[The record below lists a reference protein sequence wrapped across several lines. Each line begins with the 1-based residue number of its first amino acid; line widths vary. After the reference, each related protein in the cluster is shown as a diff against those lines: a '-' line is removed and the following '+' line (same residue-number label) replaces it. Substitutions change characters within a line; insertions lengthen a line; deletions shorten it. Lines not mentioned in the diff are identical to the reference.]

1 MNGKRVVVVDDSA
14 LLRWALRATLVG
26 GGFRVA
32 GEAASGREAI
42 DLVKSQR
49 PDLVTMDLDM
59 PDMDGL
65 DAIEQI
71 MAECPT
77 PILVVTA
84 IPRYRGLDAHF
95 EALAR
100 GAVELVP
107 KPSAFPG
114 TPREQR
120 ELLEMAIMATRI
132 PVVAHVRASVRRRRE
147 APLTTPTRMGTGRA
161 DLVVIG
167 ASTGGPGVL
176 RELLLSLDRID
187 APIVIVQHMVDVFAQ
202 SFIDW
207 LGLHTNMP
215 VYEAK
220 PGTSLLPGTV
230 HVAVRG
236 SNVRI
241 SPEGR
246 IEAAPDDLSPH
257 RPSINVLFASA
268 AESFGA
274 RALGVLLTGMGDD
287 GATGLG
293 AIAAAGGITVAQDEA
308 TSTVYG
314 MPRAAVER
322 GAARWVLPDHELARA
337 ISAAVANGG

>member
-1 MNGKRVVVVDDSA
+1 MTGRVVVVDDST
-14 LLRWALRATLVG
+14 LMRWALRSTLVG
-26 GGFRVA
+26 AGFRVV
-32 GEAASGREAI
+32 GEAGGGREAI
-42 DLVKSQR
+42 ELVKRER

-65 DAIEQI
+65 DAIERV

-120 ELLEMAIMATRI
+120 DLIATANLAMRI
-132 PVVAHVRASVRRRRE
+132 PVVAHVRASVRRRRRTGE
-147 APLTTPTRMGTGRA
+147 MPSPTGIR
-161 DLVVIG
+161 LVVIG

-176 RELLLSLDRID
+176 RALLTQLPRLD
-187 APIVIVQHMVDVFAQ
+187 APVLIVQHMVDVFAQ
-202 SFIDW
+202 GFVDW
-207 LGLHTNMP
+207 LAAYSGMP
-215 VYEAK
+215 VCEAT
-220 PGTSLLPGTV
+220 PGMRLEAGTV
-230 HVAVRG
+230 YIAVRG
-236 SNVRI
+236 PNLRI
-241 SPEGR
+241 RPDGR
-246 IEAAPDDLSPH
+246 LEAAPDQRSSH
-257 RPSINVLFASA
+257 RPSVDVVFASA
-268 AESFGA
+268 AESFGKS
-274 RALGVLLTGMGDD
+274 ALGVLLTGMGED
-287 GATGLG
+287 GAAGLL
-293 AIAAAGGITVAQDEA
+293 AIHAAGGLTVAQDEA

-322 GAARWVLPDHELARA
+322 GAARLVLPDHELARA
-337 ISAAVANGG
+337 IQSAVANGG

>member
-1 MNGKRVVVVDDSA
+1 MNGRVVVVDDST
-14 LLRWALRATLVG
+14 LMRWALRATLVG
-26 GGFRVA
+26 AGFRVV
-32 GEAASGREAI
+32 GEAGGGREAI
-42 DLVKSQR
+42 DLVKQER

-65 DAIEQI
+65 DAIERV

-120 ELLEMAIMATRI
+120 DLIEMANLAMRI
-132 PVVAHVRASVRRRRE
+132 PVVAHVRASVRRRRRTGE
-147 APLTTPTRMGTGRA
+147 MPSPTGAR
-161 DLVVIG
+161 LVVIG

-176 RELLLSLDRID
+176 RQLLSQLPRVD
-187 APIVIVQHMVDVFAQ
+187 APVLIVQHMVDVFAQ
-202 SFIDW
+202 GFVEW
-207 LGLHTNMP
+207 LAAHSSMP
-215 VYEAK
+215 VREATQGIRLEA
-220 PGTSLLPGTV
+220 GTIY
-230 HVAVRG
+230 VAVRG
-236 SNVRI
+236 PNLRI
-241 SPEGR
+241 LADGR
-246 IEAAPDDLSPH
+246 LEAAPDQRSPH
-257 RPSINVLFASA
+257 RPAIDVVFASA

-274 RALGVLLTGMGDD
+274 RTLGVLLTGMGED
-287 GATGLG
+287 GAAGLL
-293 AIAAAGGITVAQDEA
+293 AIHAAGGLTVAQDEA

-314 MPRAAVER
+314 MPRAAVDR
-322 GAARWVLPDHELARA
+322 GAARLVLPDHELARA
-337 ISAAVANGG
+337 IQSAVANGG